1 MTTKEY
7 IASLQKAITEIK
19 SGEAL
24 QRAAQS
30 VHNDRVLRIFDTGSV
45 ARGYQSTKPVWIENK
60 YVRNNRN
67 KGKTGR
73 AVKTSYFS
81 SYKAFKGAIGFD
93 NSNVNFRVTNDLQMD
108 FANSRVNPNSGK
120 PDTGNV
126 IKVSNSLFVEEI
138 RSSENMRKLKGN
150 IAKFGNFIVF
160 TSGEKKK
167 FNDILKFELIATLR
181 GER

>member
-30 VHNDRVLRIFDTGSV
+30 VHNDRVLRIFDVGSV
-45 ARGYQSTKPVWIENK
+45 ARGYNSTKPVWIENK
-60 YVRNNRN
+60 YVRNSQN

-73 AVKTSYFS
+73 AEKTSYFK
-81 SYKAFKGAIGFD
+81 SYKAFKGAIGMGTD
-93 NSNVNFRVTNDLQMD
+93 VNFRVTNDLQMD
-108 FANSRVNPNSGK
+108 FANSRINPNSGK
-120 PDTGNV
+120 PDTGTV
-126 IKVSNSLFVEEI
+126 IKVSNELFVEEI
-138 RSSENMRKLKGN
+138 RSSENMDKLKGN
-150 IAKFGNFIVF
+150 IARFGDFIAF
-160 TSGEKKK
+160 TSAEKKK
-167 FNDILKFELIATLR
+167 FETILQQELIATLR